1 MTTIA
6 AIQGEGFSVICA
18 DSRIADVDSDGY
30 IVQLSTLKEGATK
43 VALNGKYLL
52 GAAGD
57 LRAINLLHHA
67 FHPPTIPAGM
77 KGKNLGSFFTNR
89 FIPALRKCFES
100 SGYVVENQNGSS
112 VAEHGSV
119 ILVSVMGNIYIVDRD
134 YSWMSDSSGIYAL
147 GTGASYALGAMH
159 SLYPKDA
166 KLSIKEAEDL
176 CIHAL
181 EVASK
186 LDPYTGSPFHTFIQK
201 QK

>member
-67 FHPPTIPAGM
+67 FHPPVLPAGM
-77 KGKNLGSFFTNR
+77 KEKNLGSFFTNR
-89 FIPALRKCFES
+89 FVPALRKCFES
-100 SGYVVENQNGSS
+100 SGYVVEGQNGNNI
-112 VAEHGSV
+112 AEHGSV
-119 ILVSVMGNIYIVDRD
+119 ILVSIMGSIYIVDRD

-166 KLSIKEAEDL
+166 KLSIKDAEDL

-186 LDPYTGSPFHTFIQK
+186 LDPYTGSPFHTFVQK
-201 QK
+201 RK